1 MILVQV
7 IFLIITLWLN
17 LNCAF
22 KLYKGKV
29 QNLVNIRYPIN
40 DNSWFVLI
48 SKKPQLFGKSSAEDD
63 NVNNNF
69 FDNSDES
76 IIYNAEEIGLTYS
89 KKKLKK
95 NNDRRDLLP
104 FDIYLEMNSDIK
116 IGSFMLDSST
126 ACGDIV
132 DLGSKGIYNV
142 KKVTFLYRYESGGL
156 KVFRKKLHLNN
167 MKGSNSDIRDMI
179 SFANTS
185 PFKVQNDTT
194 YLQ

>member
-1 MILVQV
+1 MILVHV

-17 LNCAF
+17 LDCAF

-29 QNLVNIRYPIN
+29 QTLVDIRYQIN
-40 DNSWFVLI
+40 DNIRFVLI
-48 SKKPQLFGKSSAEDD
+48 SKKTQLFSKSSPDD
-63 NVNNNF
+63 DSSNF

-76 IIYNAEEIGLTYS
+76 ITYNAEEIGLTYS

-95 NNDRRDLLP
+95 NSDKRDLLP
-104 FDIYLEMNSDIK
+104 FDIYLEINSDIK

-142 KKVTFLYRYESGGL
+142 KKVTFLYRYESDGL
-156 KVFRKKLHLNN
+156 RVFKKKLHLNS